1 MPQHHQTLANVATS
15 AAAQWLAAFE
25 DAVRVRDTSAAAEL
39 FLPDGHWRDVLA
51 FTWHVRTMNGA
62 ASIRATLSET
72 LEGTQ
77 PRNFCLDP
85 KRTPPRQVTRA
96 GTEAAEAMFAF
107 ETAIG
112 RGSGV
117 LRLVP
122 DPRKPGQLC
131 AWTLLTALQELAG
144 HEERIGARRPTGP
157 SGLREF
163 GGENWLDKRRKAAA
177 YADRDPA
184 VLIVGAGQA
193 GLGLA
198 ARLGVLGIDTLVV
211 DRHERIGDNWR
222 NRYHSLTL
230 HNEVFVNDMPY
241 MPFPPSWPIYI
252 SKDKLANWFE
262 GYAEAMEL
270 NVWTA
275 TEFVGGSYDDAAQ
288 RWKAKLRRP
297 DGSERTMRPRHLV
310 FATGVSPMRHIP
322 KLPGL
327 ESFAGTLMHSEGYVT
342 GAAWKG
348 RKALVL
354 GTGTSGHDVAQ
365 DLYSSG
371 AEVTL
376 IQRGTTYVVS
386 LKEAQK
392 VYAIYTEGLPVDDC
406 DLLATS
412 VPYPVMLR
420 GYQLSTEEMRRTDEK
435 LLEGLQTKGFRLDY
449 GEDRTGFQMKYLRYG
464 GGYYF
469 NVGCSDLIIDGKVGL
484 MQYSD
489 IDRFVPEGALL
500 RDGRTV
506 PAELLVLAT
515 GYKSQQDMVRM
526 LLGDAVA
533 EKIGPVWGFDEG
545 GELRNMWK
553 RTAQKG
559 LWFTAGSLA
568 QCRIYSKFLAL
579 QIKACEVGLMP
590 LELPAEGRAP
600 LRSDVAAESPLSA

>member
-1 MPQHHQTLANVATS
+1 MSQHQETLANTAPS

-25 DAVRVRDTSAAAEL
+25 EALRRGDASAAAEL

-51 FTWHVRTMNGA
+51 FTWHTRTMNGV
-62 ASIRATLSET
+62 ASIRTTLHET
-72 LEGTQ
+72 LASTQ
-77 PRNFCLDP
+77 PRNFRLDP

-96 GTEAAEAMFAF
+96 GIETLEALFAF

-122 DPRKPGQLC
+122 DRRKPGRMC
-131 AWTLLTALQELAG
+131 AWILLTSLQEIAG
-144 HEERIGARRPTGP
+144 HEERIGSRRPTGP
-157 SGLREF
+157 SGIREF
-163 GGENWLDKRRKAAA
+163 GGENWLDKRREAVAF
-177 YADRDPA
+177 ADRDPV

-198 ARLGVLGIDTLVV
+198 ARLGVLGIDTLIV

-222 NRYHSLTL
+222 DRYHSLTL
-230 HNEVFVNDMPY
+230 HNEVFVNDLPY
-241 MPFPPSWPIYI
+241 MPFPPNWPIYI

-270 NVWTA
+270 NVWTG

-288 RWKAKLRRP
+288 RWTVALRRA
-297 DGSERTMRPRHLV
+297 DGGERTMRPRHVV
-310 FATGVSPMRHIP
+310 FAIGVSPMRHIP

-327 ESFAGTLMHSEGYVT
+327 ECFAGTVMHSEGYVT
-342 GAAWKG
+342 GTAWKG

-406 DLLATS
+406 DLLAMS

-420 GYQLSTEEMRRTDEK
+420 AYQLSTEEMRRTDQK
-435 LLEGLQTKGFRLDY
+435 LLEGLMAKGFRLDY

-469 NVGCSDLIIDGKVGL
+469 NVGCSDLIIDGRVGL
-484 MQYSD
+484 MQYGD
-489 IDRFVPEGALL
+489 IERFVPEGALL

-506 PAELLVLAT
+506 PADLLVLAT
-515 GYKSQQDMVRM
+515 GYKSQQDMVRRF
-526 LLGDAVA
+526 LGDAVA
-533 EKIGPVWGFDEG
+533 DKIGPVWGFDDG
-545 GELRNMWK
+545 GEQRNMWK

-579 QIKACEVGLMP
+579 QIKACEIGMLP
-590 LELPAEGRAP
+590 LELPAERRAQ
-600 LRSDVAAESPLSA
+600 AAADIAA

>member
-1 MPQHHQTLANVATS
+1 MSQHHETPADAATTS
-15 AAAQWLAAFE
+15 AMQWLAAFE
-25 DAVRVRDTSAAAEL
+25 DALRARDTWAAAEL

-51 FTWHVRTMNGA
+51 FTWHLRTMNGA
-62 ASIRATLSET
+62 AAIRATLNET
-72 LEGTQ
+72 LAPTQ
-77 PRNFCLDP
+77 PRNFRLDP
-85 KRTPPRQVTRA
+85 TRTPPRRVTRVE
-96 GTEAAEAMFAF
+96 TQTVEAMFGF

-117 LRLVP
+117 LRLVA
-122 DPRKPGQLC
+122 DPRQAGRMC
-131 AWTLLTALQELAG
+131 AWILLTSLQEIAG

-163 GGENWLDKRRKAAA
+163 GGENWLDKRRKAVG
-177 YADRDPA
+177 YADRDPV

-211 DRHERIGDNWR
+211 DRHDRIGDNWR

-230 HNEVFVNDMPY
+230 HNEVFVNDLPY
-241 MPFPPSWPIYI
+241 LPFPPNWPIYI

-270 NVWTA
+270 NVWTG
-275 TEFVGGSYDDAAQ
+275 TEFVGGRYDDAS
-288 RWKAKLRRP
+288 RKWTAKLRRA

-327 ESFAGTLMHSEGYVT
+327 ESFAGTVMHSEGYVT
-342 GAAWKG
+342 GAAWNG

-371 AEVTL
+371 ADVTI

-386 LKEAQK
+386 LKEAQR

-412 VPYPVMLR
+412 MPYPVLLR
-420 GYQLSTEEMRRTDEK
+420 AYQLSTEEMRRADEK
-435 LLEGLQTKGFRLDY
+435 LLEDLGAQGFRLDY

-489 IDRFVPEGALL
+489 IERFVPEGALL

-515 GYKSQQDMVRM
+515 GYKSQQDTVRM
-526 LLGDAVA
+526 FLGDAVA
-533 EKIGPVWGFDEG
+533 DKVGPVWGFDEG

-553 RTAQKG
+553 RTAQPG

-579 QIKACEVGLMP
+579 QIKACEIGLMP
-590 LELPAEGRAP
+590 LSLSREQNMPVPAA
-600 LRSDVAAESPLSA
+600 VAESSLSST